1 VSFGNTVWYL
11 LNMKTLVFLAS
22 LIALVGCNATVGGVS
37 SWDRAANGSCYDI
50 QVVNRP
56 LSEPQVCPN
65 RDHFAPSDVQSS
77 VHRDSTGGPTV
88 NYICV
93 CTR

>member
-1 VSFGNTVWYL
+1 
-11 LNMKTLVFLAS
+11 MKTLVFLAS

-56 LSEPQVCPN
+56 LSDLQVCPN
-65 RDHFAPSDVQSS
+65 RDHFAPSDVENG
-77 VHRDSTGGPTV
+77 STREGKPV
-88 NYICV
+88 VSYLCV
-93 CTR
+93 CQR